1 MRNGTLRYRQPSYK
15 SHGVRY
21 PLAVAQLGFQRAR
34 TEENKRQRA
43 AALVEAARS
52 LALETGVASVTL
64 TAVAGR
70 AGIHYSAVRRYFTS
84 HKEVLLH
91 LAAEGWARWSG
102 TVCEQLG
109 EPGPMSAPRVAEAL
123 ANGLAADPLF
133 CDLLAN
139 LHLHLEQEVDVD
151 RVIEVKRTSIA
162 AVIALVDA
170 IESAL
175 PALGRSGAFD
185 ILLAA
190 YSLAATLWQIA
201 NPPER
206 LTDAYAEEPELL
218 PPEWNLD
225 FAAAL
230 TRLLTATLL
239 GLLAGPHANAGRQRA
254 EAGAGRRGRRTWA
267 RLAAVGDQTH
277 ASWACAAAEPRLLLV
292 ANDSHS
298 QLLPDA
304 QLVLAGVADRGVF
317 DMTLHVGA
325 DGLETATTARAV
337 AVARSGM
344 DCVAGDASGA
354 TSCLRGEL

>member
-175 PALGRSGAFD
+175 SALGRSGAFD

-239 GLLAGPHANAGRQRA
+239 GLLAGSPC
-254 EAGAGRRGRRTWA
+254 E
-267 RLAAVGDQTH
+267 
-277 ASWACAAAEPRLLLV
+277 C
-292 ANDSHS
+292 
-298 QLLPDA
+298 
-304 QLVLAGVADRGVF
+304 
-317 DMTLHVGA
+317 
-325 DGLETATTARAV
+325 
-337 AVARSGM
+337 RSP
-344 DCVAGDASGA
+344 
-354 TSCLRGEL
+354 TR